1 MVRTKLNGARDVAL
15 EILTRVDENQSYSN
29 LELKNVL
36 SSQQLNQQD
45 IGLVTEL
52 VYGTI
57 QRRLTLDTVISRFV
71 KGGTKKLQ
79 PWVLNL
85 LRMSLYQVR
94 YLDRVPD
101 RAAVHEAVE
110 IAKRKGHQGISSL
123 VNGVLRNVL
132 RQPETWTDVPKGSIA
147 EQIAYDESHPV
158 WLVKR
163 WLKLYGEEAARAICH
178 TNNLPPHTSVRVNRL
193 KISREDL
200 LGQLQG
206 ELPEVTAS
214 TLSPDG
220 LVVSGHAAGTS
231 WFQDG
236 FMTIQDESSML
247 VAPALQVKPGLRVL
261 DACAAPGGKTT
272 HLAEMMD
279 NQGEIVACDVHPHK
293 RELVAHTAK
302 RLGITI
308 VKTLVSDAADLPK
321 QDIGLF
327 DRILLDAPCTGLGVI
342 RRKPDIKWNKQEQDI
357 KDIAKVQFELI
368 SQVSKLLKPGG
379 LMVYSTCTI
388 EPEENQDLIERFLQQ
403 NEEYELDQ
411 SLSLDLPD
419 AVKELAGQK
428 GYVQILPHQFSSDGF
443 FISRI
448 RRKEAKT

>member
-1 MVRTKLNGARDVAL
+1 MARTKINGARDVAL
-15 EILTRVDENQSYSN
+15 EILTRVDEHQSYSN

-36 SSQQLNQQD
+36 SSHQLSPQD
-45 IGLVTEL
+45 TGLVTEL

-57 QRRLTLDTVISRFV
+57 QRRLTLDTVITRFV

-132 RQPETWTDVPKGSIA
+132 RQPETWTTAPKGSVA
-147 EQIAYDESHPV
+147 EQIAYEESHPI

-163 WLKLYGEEAARAICH
+163 WLKLYGEEATRAICQ

-193 KISREDL
+193 KIAQEDL
-200 LGQLQG
+200 LAHLKRD
-206 ELPEVTAS
+206 LPEVAVS

-247 VAPALQVKPGLRVL
+247 VAPALHVKPGMRVL

-293 RELVAHTAK
+293 RELIGQTAK

-308 VKTLVSDAADLPK
+308 VKTLVSDAADLPN
-321 QDIGLF
+321 QEIGLF

-342 RRKPDIKWNKQEQDI
+342 RRKPDIKWNKTEQDI

-368 SQVSKLLKPGG
+368 TQVSKLLKPGG
-379 LMVYSTCTI
+379 LLVYSTCTM
-388 EPEENQDLIERFLQQ
+388 EPEENQHLVGRFLQE
-403 NEEYELDQ
+403 NPDYEWD
-411 SLSLDLPD
+411 LSLTQDLPP
-419 AVKELAGQK
+419 AVQKLADGQQ
-428 GYVQILPHQFSSDGF
+428 GFIQILPHQFSSDGF

-448 RRKEAKT
+448 RRKEA